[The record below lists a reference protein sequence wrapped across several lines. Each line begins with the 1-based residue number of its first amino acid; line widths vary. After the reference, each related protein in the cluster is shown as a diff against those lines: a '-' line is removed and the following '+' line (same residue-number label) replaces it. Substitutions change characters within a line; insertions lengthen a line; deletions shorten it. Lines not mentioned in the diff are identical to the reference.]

1 MKRFY
6 EQCNG
11 LAMGYPRGPTL
22 TNVFMYHCENIWFQN
37 CPSHFKAII
46 YRRFVDD
53 TLLLFPSKDHV
64 EKFRNYLNKQH
75 KNVKLISE
83 IEENGSLLFL
93 DIKIS
98 HENNKFV
105 TSVYRK
111 RTFRGAFRNFES
123 FLPDIYI
130 NAG

>member
-1 MKRFY
+1 MERFY

-53 TLLLFPSKDHV
+53 SLLLFRTKDHV

-75 KNVKLISE
+75 KKIKLTSE

-98 HENNKFV
+98 YENNKFV

-111 RTFRGAFRNFES
+111 RTFRGAFRNFEI